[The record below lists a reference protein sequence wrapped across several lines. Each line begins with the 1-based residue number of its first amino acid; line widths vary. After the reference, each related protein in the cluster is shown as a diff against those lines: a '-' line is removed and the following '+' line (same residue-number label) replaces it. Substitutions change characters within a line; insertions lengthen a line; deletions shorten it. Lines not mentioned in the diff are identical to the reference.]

1 MKTKNIAFTIILLLL
16 SYVAFTFTA
25 QADPPLPF
33 HALLSTPPDPD
44 RVAGTVETLLKVI
57 AGNSDQFEL
66 AGQVHLTTP
75 PDPEMPYTFGEI
87 VQYDGT
93 VLTTIANPDM
103 RGNETFF
110 TVYALVS
117 ADVAARM
124 TQTPTLFSAL
134 FYNDAGL
141 VAQGTLRFGHA
152 FSTIGDVIQ

>member
-1 MKTKNIAFTIILLLL
+1 MKTKNIAFTITLLLL
-16 SYVAFTFTA
+16 SCVAFTFTA

-44 RVAGTVETLLKVI
+44 RVAGMLETLLRVV
-57 AGNSDQFEL
+57 AGNSNQFQL

-75 PDPEMPYTFGEI
+75 PDPDMPYIFGEI

-93 VLTTIANPDM
+93 VVTTIADPDM
-103 RGNETFF
+103 IGNETFF
-110 TVYALVS
+110 SVYALVS
-117 ADVAARM
+117 TDVAAQM

-141 VAQGTLRFGHA
+141 VAQGTLRHA
-152 FSTIGDVIQ
+152 FSTIGDVIP